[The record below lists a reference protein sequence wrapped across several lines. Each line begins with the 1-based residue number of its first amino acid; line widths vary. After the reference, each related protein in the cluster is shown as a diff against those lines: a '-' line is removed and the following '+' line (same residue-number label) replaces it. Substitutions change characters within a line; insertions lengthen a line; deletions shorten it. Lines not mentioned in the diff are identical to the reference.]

1 MISVIVPIYNVEQYL
16 KKCIESIISSTYAN
30 LEIIL
35 VDDGSTDGSGKI
47 CDEFQAKDKRIRVV
61 HKKNGGLSDA
71 RNVGLEIARGEFV
84 SFIDSD
90 DYIDSEMF
98 EEVLTQFDKNTDIV
112 IYGRYVEYPTKT
124 IVQCPPSNKSMT
136 NIEGIIELSSFK
148 GFDMA
153 AWDKIYRKNIIGK
166 LRFPYGKKNEDYFF
180 TYKLFD
186 KAKAIKT
193 INRPFYHYVQRQ
205 DSISRG
211 KKIPFDAI
219 EGSKE
224 EVDYIKNHHPEII
237 NVAYTNL
244 FFSYVSV
251 YNISLKQKIKL
262 NLNQI
267 KDFKKSCKKIQKWVY
282 ENNHISILK
291 KLQAYVFC
299 HNLII
304 YNILFK
310 FKIRIK

>member
-136 NIEGIIELSSFK
+136 NI
-148 GFDMA
+148 
-153 AWDKIYRKNIIGK
+153 
-166 LRFPYGKKNEDYFF
+166 
-180 TYKLFD
+180 
-186 KAKAIKT
+186 
-193 INRPFYHYVQRQ
+193 
-205 DSISRG
+205 
-211 KKIPFDAI
+211 
-219 EGSKE
+219 
-224 EVDYIKNHHPEII
+224 
-237 NVAYTNL
+237 
-244 FFSYVSV
+244 
-251 YNISLKQKIKL
+251 
-262 NLNQI
+262 
-267 KDFKKSCKKIQKWVY
+267 
-282 ENNHISILK
+282 
-291 KLQAYVFC
+291 
-299 HNLII
+299 
-304 YNILFK
+304 
-310 FKIRIK
+310 

>member
-1 MISVIVPIYNVEQYL
+1 
-16 KKCIESIISSTYAN
+16 
-30 LEIIL
+30 
-35 VDDGSTDGSGKI
+35 
-47 CDEFQAKDKRIRVV
+47 
-61 HKKNGGLSDA
+61 
-71 RNVGLEIARGEFV
+71 
-84 SFIDSD
+84 
-90 DYIDSEMF
+90 
-98 EEVLTQFDKNTDIV
+98 
-112 IYGRYVEYPTKT
+112 
-124 IVQCPPSNKSMT
+124 
-136 NIEGIIELSSFK
+136 
-148 GFDMA
+148 MA

-193 INRPFYHYVQRQ
+193 INSPFYHYVQRQ